1 MFFIFFSLLKS
12 GKKLVKQSLSHFCH
26 YKSDGK
32 HPATAFICYIKS
44 HLYFIFIAFKV
55 QCSSCDVPP
64 PFRRNALAG
73 HNALRGWRKHM
84 PYHLKN
90 PFCVTQK
97 TIRVT
102 EFHLFCR
109 TTLKE
114 CLIQLHKIL

>member
-12 GKKLVKQSLSHFCH
+12 GKKLMKQSLSHFCH

-73 HNALRGWRKHM
+73 HNALRSWRKHM

-90 PFCVTQK
+90 PLSIAQK

-109 TTLKE
+109 TTFKE

>member
-44 HLYFIFIAFKV
+44 HLYFIFTAFKV

-64 PFRRNALAG
+64 PLQLNVPAG
-73 HNALRGWRKHM
+73 HNALRVGCKHM

-90 PFCVTQK
+90 PFRVTQK

-102 EFHLFCR
+102 EFHLLCSA
-109 TTLKE
+109 TLKE
-114 CLIQLHKIL
+114 RLI